1 MKKSYLVGLAAGVLV
16 LCGVV
21 IANAAY
27 IDFENIDIG
36 SVGTCST
43 GLEPTCVF
51 QSQGFIFSFTAQI
64 YAPLSNISNM
74 IIADKTIYTTVQNET
89 KFLMTTRIPELM
101 INQLHPFT
109 INFEPAAE
117 VSFDLDLSNPLAG
130 YRIDALDANGQ
141 LISSIYATSDGSY
154 NFVNYTTLI
163 SSVRLGVFGDS
174 VVAGFAIDNIH
185 TTAPVP
191 EPPFCVSTASE
202 LHNALT
208 TAANNGQ
215 DDIIRL
221 VQGTYNGNFIYTS
234 TESYGLTIEGG
245 YTANCASKVINPENT
260 VLDAGGSGPVLVLS
274 SPDVKADFVVGG
286 VTLQNGNVIGNNS
299 GGLFIKTNAGNVT
312 LTGNRFYNNSSSDK
326 GGGIFID
333 HPQNVTLDNNFLN
346 GNNSG
351 GRSGA
356 IWINIPSSAILTNNT
371 IINAQKGSGVTIW
384 QGRTVSLENNIMSNN
399 IGNGLEIYDCAT
411 ITLDNNTFDNNDVTS
426 YGSDGGGIY
435 IRGADLATLT
445 NNTISNNKGQ
455 DGGGAKFDWPNVLN
469 LTNNI
474 IANNSSDRG
483 GGAFIFRPTEV
494 NLVNNT
500 IFSNSCAETGGAIF
514 LWLDIDAAM
523 RIFTTT

>member
-51 QSQGFIFSFTAQI
+51 QSQGFIFSFTAQF

-141 LISSIYATSDGSY
+141 LISSIYATSDGCY

-163 SSVRLGVFGDS
+163 SSLRSFGDS
-174 VVAGFAIDNIH
+174 VVAGFAIDNIQ

-191 EPPFCVSTASE
+191 EPPFCVSTSSE

-234 TESYGLTIEGG
+234 TETYGVTIEGG
-245 YTANCASKVINPENT
+245 YTASCSSRVVNPENT

-274 SPDVKADFVVGG
+274 SPNVVANFDVSGLTLQTGQSTEYGGGLNIIANSGDVTVVNNIIQNNSAYMSGGGISVQNAHSVIINKNAVNYNFAQSVGG
-286 VTLQNGNVIGNNS
+286 IYIWNSSNISLSNNDINYNSETNCCSDSGAVYIGHGSPNQVFPDEVVVINNRLS
-299 GGLFIKTNAGNVT
+299 HNNTHAGLSIRGTRNNVT
-312 LTGNRFYNNSSSDK
+312 LTNNV
-326 GGGIFID
+326 IC
-333 HPQNVTLDNNFLN
+333 QNNFVV
-346 GNNSG
+346 SSWG
-351 GRSGA
+351 GS
-356 IWINIPSSAILTNNT
+356 
-371 IINAQKGSGVTIW
+371 Q
-384 QGRTVSLENNIMSNN
+384 
-399 IGNGLEIYDCAT
+399 
-411 ITLDNNTFDNNDVTS
+411 
-426 YGSDGGGIY
+426 
-435 IRGADLATLT
+435 
-445 NNTISNNKGQ
+445 
-455 DGGGAKFDWPNVLN
+455 N
-469 LTNNI
+469 L
-474 IANNSSDRG
+474 
-483 GGAFIFRPTEV
+483 
-494 NLVNNT
+494 
-500 IFSNSCAETGGAIF
+500 
-514 LWLDIDAAM
+514 WY
-523 RIFTTT
+523 FTKS